1 MPDMAKTSNK
11 CSLEQLPRFNKKGN
25 ATMVSLFE
33 KKRLNG
39 YWPCFTDDPELLGE
53 GEEVKLAVS
62 GDSSLF

>member
-1 MPDMAKTSNK
+1 
-11 CSLEQLPRFNKKGN
+11 
-25 ATMVSLFE
+25 MVSLFE

-62 GDSSLF
+62 GDSFFVLEKCYYINLFFF